1 MHRPSA
7 HKPSPRRLGS
17 QSKRSKGYV
26 FEELERELPVAD
38 SLRFAS
44 SGRTK
49 RKSMPPSSLRF
60 DALSPSRSA
69 GNTLVGSPSAPRS
82 PGDKMTSKERVK
94 VLKDRVTLLEN
105 EKQKLSRGQKVWEGT
120 LEYTEKL
127 EKRVS
132 DLRKKNATFQD
143 HEIQLIQALLDES
156 HAMETAYKSQ
166 IRKLR
171 DMMHVSEAS
180 RTLDVAQGSKAVQ
193 TEEDLLE
200 HGKSV
205 VEGLRAKRMGEDLE
219 AVQKEFQQ
227 SSTELA
233 ARTSDLLRLQKLF
246 EEEQRRNAEE
256 SAKLHSMFSSRVES
270 LELELDERNRKVRDL
285 EAKLR
290 HLTNEKVQLEYVL
303 QRSKAEIES
312 LRSQQ
317 EESIHAA
324 DHVLRLQEEV
334 VLLRRENDRFR
345 AAAH

>member
-1 MHRPSA
+1 
-7 HKPSPRRLGS
+7 
-17 QSKRSKGYV
+17 
-26 FEELERELPVAD
+26 
-38 SLRFAS
+38 
-44 SGRTK
+44 
-49 RKSMPPSSLRF
+49 MPPSSLRF
-60 DALSPSRSA
+60 DALSPGRSA
-69 GNTLVGSPSAPRS
+69 GNALAGSPSTPRS
-82 PGDKMTSKERVK
+82 SERMTSKERVK
-94 VLKDRVTLLEN
+94 ILKDRVSALES
-105 EKQKLSRGQKVWEGT
+105 EKQKLSHGQKVWEGT

-132 DLRKKNATFQD
+132 DLRKKNSTFQD

-166 IRKLR
+166 IRKLM
-171 DMMHVSEAS
+171 DMMHVSDTS

-200 HGKSV
+200 HGKSA
-205 VEGLRAKRMGEDLE
+205 VEGLRTKRMGEDLE
-219 AVQKEFQQ
+219 ATQKEFQQ
-227 SSTELA
+227 ASTELA

-270 LELELDERNRKVRDL
+270 LELGLDERDGRIRNQD
-285 EAKLR
+285 AKLR
-290 HLTNEKVQLEYVL
+290 LLTNEKVQLEYVL

-334 VLLRRENDRFR
+334 VLLRRENDRLR
-345 AAAH
+345 SVAN